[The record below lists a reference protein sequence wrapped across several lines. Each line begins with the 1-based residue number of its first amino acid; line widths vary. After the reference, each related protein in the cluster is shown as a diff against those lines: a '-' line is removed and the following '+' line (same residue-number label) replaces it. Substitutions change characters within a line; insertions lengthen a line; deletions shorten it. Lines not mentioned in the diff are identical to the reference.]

1 MTSLVQANVTIQG
14 SITSLGTLGQTTF
27 APVDLGVNSLS
38 LATGNLTSLITTT
51 ASAPAGFAAVGEG
64 SLVFPGTANAYISF
78 GTTGQPFSN
87 SNIYAFGD
95 FVVEAWVNPAN
106 FTTANFIVN
115 FGDAASSLYW
125 YLATGTT
132 TGQLVWYSLL
142 NGASSSAASTASL
155 TTGTWQHIA
164 VIHQSST
171 KRIQLYING
180 QPQTFTAAS
189 SGGFTMAGTV
199 ATYTTGVIP
208 VTGQQL
214 VVGQAGGGAMT
225 GSLTNLRIVTGSGA
239 AQIYNNNAFTP
250 STTPLFP
257 ASNTAGG
264 SLTTRLLVRV
274 PLAPNKMVVPKL
286 GGANCNTVLAFP
298 PAPMTSYA
306 TNMTGQSYYGQG
318 TYVASAS
325 FENTGA
331 LGYAYNPF
339 DKSSSTFWHSQTNY
353 NNTITNS
360 GTYTGSVVTID
371 ANGTSY
377 SGEWLQIQKPSSIV
391 ISNYSIMPRSGVE
404 GAREPRTFWILG
416 SRDGITWF
424 LVDSRGGVN
433 TWVSPQVVKTF
444 TVTSAQ
450 AFTYFRMV
458 IYQVGNASSGTT
470 AQDSCQIAEWTLN
483 GQIEG
488 PTVSADGRLG
498 VGVSAPVQALEV
510 AGSAVVAGTLSAGNP
525 LMFRNRIINGDMRVA
540 QRGTSFT
547 GVTNSGGNGGTRN
560 YSLDRFSL
568 NTSGGETGGS
578 LTYAQ
583 TTDVPQGQGFANA
596 LSVTVTA
603 AFGNIGWYFPIFQAI
618 EGININDLMWGT
630 SYGQPITVSFWWKSS
645 LTGNFCLTLKGG
657 GYCYNASYTY
667 STAASWQYFTIT
679 VPPPPNG
686 ATFFPSA
693 DNLFVGF
700 AAYWVNN
707 TSGVWVA
714 GNSWGVTGGVNFLVN
729 NGAYIRLTGVQL
741 EKGSVATPF
750 EVRPYGVELA
760 LCQRYYEKSYNV
772 DVAPGTNTAEGSVLT
787 SGSSDGYSLIYSTIK
802 YAVPKRIAVT
812 PTFYL
817 KTGAVGSWTYSRSG
831 VGETTVTAAVQ
842 SAGASSFVA
851 QAGIGAMWV
860 VGYTFG
866 HWVASAEL

>member
-1 MTSLVQANVTIQG
+1 
-14 SITSLGTLGQTTF
+14 
-27 APVDLGVNSLS
+27 
-38 LATGNLTSLITTT
+38 
-51 ASAPAGFAAVGEG
+51 
-64 SLVFPGTANAYISF
+64 VFPGTANSYISF

-87 SNIYAFGD
+87 SNIYSFGD
-95 FVVEAWVNPAN
+95 FVVEAWVNPVSFAN
-106 FTTANFIVN
+106 SPILVGY
-115 FGDAASSLYW
+115 GDPTNQNNLSW
-125 YLATGTT
+125 YFEIATN
-132 TGQLVWYSLL
+132 GQLQWFTSL
-142 NGASSSAASTASL
+142 NGTLSEAKTNTSL
-155 TTGTWQHIA
+155 SLGAWTHIA
-164 VIHQSST
+164 AIHQSAS
-171 KRIQLYING
+171 KRVQIYING
-180 QPQTFTAAS
+180 TPQTFAVGSQGWSAS
-189 SGGFTMAGTV
+189 GTIL
-199 ATYTTGVIP
+199 TYTTGIIPSSAYQTVI
-208 VTGQQL
+208 GQIYNSTY
-214 VVGQAGGGAMT
+214 AYN

-274 PLAPNKMVVPKL
+274 PLAPGKMVVPKL

-298 PAPMTSYA
+298 PAPMTGYA
-306 TNMTGQSYYGQG
+306 TNMTGQSYYGG
-318 TYVASAS
+318 GVYVASAS
-325 FENTGA
+325 SEYSTGN
-331 LGYAYNPF
+331 YAWQAF
-339 DKSSSTFWHSQTNY
+339 DKSTG
-353 NNTITNS
+353 TIWAGNGAYSPGVPYS
-360 GTYTGSVVTID
+360 GTVATVD
-371 ANGTSY
+371 ASGNSY
-377 SGEWLQIQKPSSIV
+377 KGEWLQIQKPSSV
-391 ISNYSIMPRSGVE
+391 VVSSYSMLCQNAG
-404 GAREPRTFWILG
+404 GAVANAPGTWYIIG
-416 SRDGITWF
+416 SRDGTNWF
-424 LVDSRGGVN
+424 LIDQR
-433 TWVSPQVVKTF
+433 
-444 TVTSAQ
+444 TVTSSAWAINVYNSYQVQSSQ
-450 AFTYFRMV
+450 AYSYFRV
-458 IYQVGNASSGTT
+458 VFNTTSVGTLVALT
-470 AQDSCQIAEWTLN
+470 EWTLN
-483 GQIEG
+483 GTIEG
-488 PTVSADGRLG
+488 PSVSADGRLG
-498 VGVSAPVQALEV
+498 LGVSNPVQALEV

-630 SYGQPITVSFWWKSS
+630 PYGQPITVSFWWKSS
-645 LTGNFCLTLKGG
+645 LTGNFCFTLKGG

-700 AAYWVNN
+700 AAYWVNT

-750 EVRPYGVELA
+750 EVRPYATELA
-760 LCQRYYEKSYNV
+760 LCQRYMFQMIYQ
-772 DVAPGTNTAEGSVLT
+772 DTAPCYQRTSVLGLFT
-787 SGSSDGYSLIYSTIK
+787 IRFPVTMRSAVNPTLSGTFNASIGATDTTISSISTPGGGY
-802 YAVPKRIAVT
+802 
-812 PTFYL
+812 
-817 KTGAVGSWTYSRSG
+817 
-831 VGETTVTAAVQ
+831 
-842 SAGASSFVA
+842 GASATGSQYMFPST
-851 QAGIGAMWV
+851 QTLGNAGHIWINSTTAYIRWD
-860 VGYTFG
+860 
-866 HWVASAEL
+866 AEL